1 MKFIKKIKIDMY
13 EAMKNKNKNIVI
25 ALRNLLAKLKV
36 KEISKRS
43 DLSEKECLSV
53 IKTLVK
59 QRKESLLMY
68 EKAERNDLAIKEK
81 IELQVYE
88 SYLPQIMSSAETKIF
103 VKNLI
108 DETGVVDISEIGKIM
123 PLIMERGDGSVD
135 GKIANQV
142 LRELLK

>member
-1 MKFIKKIKIDMY
+1 
-13 EAMKNKNKNIVI
+13 
-25 ALRNLLAKLKV
+25 
-36 KEISKRS
+36 
-43 DLSEKECLSV
+43 
-53 IKTLVK
+53 
-59 QRKESLLMY
+59 MY

>member
-36 KEISKRS
+36 KEISKKS

-88 SYLPQIMSSAETKIF
+88 SYLPQIMSPAETKIF

-123 PLIMERGDGSVD
+123 PLIMQRGDGSID

>member
-13 EAMKNKNKNIVI
+13 AAMKNKNKNIVI